1 MKDNK
6 KGCKYCKHNR
16 ERTLK
21 QKNCRKGYRALY
33 GFGCRDYEELNEVEP
48 NEPNY
53 EIGYQISIFDIID
66 EERRKENEYQS

>member
-21 QKNCRKGYRALY
+21 QKDCRKGHRALY
-33 GFGCRDYEELNEVEP
+33 GFGCRDFEAYP
-48 NEPNY
+48 
-53 EIGYQISIFDIID
+53 IGYQLNIYDLID
-66 EERRKENEYQS
+66 EEERKEIKNDTFRY